1 MKSAWKGLLGLAA
14 GLAVWTG
21 CIRTEPPCLVI
32 RYDGTCVLTMEYEG
46 EEAERLKC
54 REHGNTVT
62 WRRYGGPVAT
72 RIVLEDAQGKVI
84 CSVEGEEFTERY
96 RNAPGKGNQDFAVR
110 LSAEGVRWLSRE
122 EFRKEADEMQK
133 IRERKREEEDQKKDW
148 LTRELDSRRRSRP

>member
-1 MKSAWKGLLGLAA
+1 M
-14 GLAVWTG
+14 AVWTG

-46 EEAERLKC
+46 EEAGKLKC
-54 REHGNTVT
+54 REYGDTVI
-62 WRRYGGPVAT
+62 WRRAGGPVPT
-72 RIVLEDAQGKVI
+72 RIVLEDAKGKVI

-122 EFRKEADEMQK
+122 EFIKEAEESREIQERRQK
-133 IRERKREEEDQKKDW
+133 EEEEKKDW
-148 LTRELDSRRRSRP
+148 LTRELDSRRRAGP